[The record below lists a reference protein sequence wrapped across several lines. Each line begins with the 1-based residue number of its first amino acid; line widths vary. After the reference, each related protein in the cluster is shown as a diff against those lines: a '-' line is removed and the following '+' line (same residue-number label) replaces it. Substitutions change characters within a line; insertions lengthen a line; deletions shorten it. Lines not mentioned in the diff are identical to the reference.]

1 MILKTNKVKKAIV
14 FAGDQFTWGQGLHYY
29 TNLSTIKIPEY
40 WKFDRSILTHAHIK
54 FIEKYRFARLVADHF
69 DTIEYVREPN
79 YASNDLIID
88 WFTSC
93 FENDTSTSLEGFN
106 TPKLHYD
113 EVGIVFFQMTR
124 LERNAI
130 IIEGVKDTIE
140 NFAQSKREILD
151 IYLDKNE
158 LSFTDWYDQVM
169 LEGAVRVKS
178 FLQNCETYGIKVI
191 LSTWNI
197 ENFQFIN
204 NDSYLQSKL
213 LPIKYKDQTY
223 YSFTELAGDTRYG
236 VPPNSELVLSNDDD
250 NFVEGPRDIHLSRLG
265 HKVVA
270 DSIINYIEQNNLYA
284 FEK

>member
-1 MILKTNKVKKAIV
+1 MKLKTNKVVKAMV

-29 TNLSTIKIPEY
+29 TNLPTIKIPEY

-93 FENDTSTSLEGFN
+93 FDNDASTMVEDFN
-106 TPKLHYD
+106 TPKLHY
-113 EVGIVFFQMTR
+113 EEIGVMFFQMTR

-140 NFAQSKREILD
+140 NFVQVRRQTLD
-151 IYLDKNE
+151 AYLDKNK
-158 LSFTDWYDQVM
+158 LTFTDWYDQVM
-169 LEGAVRVKS
+169 SSGVSRIKS
-178 FLQNCETYGIKVI
+178 FLQKCESHGIKII

-197 ENFQFIN
+197 ENLDYIN

-223 YSFTELAGDTRYG
+223 YAFTELAGDTRYG
-236 VPPNSELVLSNDDD
+236 TPPNSELVLSNDND

-265 HKVVA
+265 HRVIA
-270 DSIINYIEQNNLYA
+270 DSIIDYIEQNNLYA